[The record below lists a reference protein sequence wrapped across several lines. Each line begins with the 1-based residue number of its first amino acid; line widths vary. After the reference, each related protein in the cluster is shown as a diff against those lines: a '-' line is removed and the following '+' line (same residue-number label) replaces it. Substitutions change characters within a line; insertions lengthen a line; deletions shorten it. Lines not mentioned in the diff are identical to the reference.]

1 MGQIYKVSAKSER
14 VTYGSYKK
22 FVKLTWNDPVALSRV
37 ASLNGLHL
45 IGNFNL
51 AVIRADPRAI
61 NECQQTQKKQLAPV
75 IITSISNKF
84 LNLILLNTRSFSKHA
99 IDISKDKKRLLQ
111 ADILCL
117 RETQIKLAK
126 NTQMSQQ
133 HLSELQFLHNRSEDK
148 F

>member
-37 ASLNGLHL
+37 ASLNGLLL
-45 IGNFNL
+45 IGKFNL
-51 AVIRADPRAI
+51 VVIRADPRAI
-61 NECQQTQKKQLAPV
+61 NEYQQTQKKQLAPV

-99 IDISKDKKRLLQ
+99 IDISKDKRLLQ

-117 RETQIKLAK
+117 TETQIKLAK
-126 NTQMSQQ
+126 NTQMPQQ